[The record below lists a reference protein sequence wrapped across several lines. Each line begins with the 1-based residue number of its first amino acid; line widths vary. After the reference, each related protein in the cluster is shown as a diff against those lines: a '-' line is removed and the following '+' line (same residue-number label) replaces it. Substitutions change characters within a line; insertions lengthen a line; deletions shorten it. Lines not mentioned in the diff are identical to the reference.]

1 MLILQ
6 EIAKPVDWQE
16 HLRALF
22 QTVTAQGMCQDM
34 HLLVYLQD
42 KLVVPF
48 QTAIAVEMHQEAVLL
63 VDLREWGN
71 ISNCYSSGNVSGS
84 GSVGG
89 FAGNQRYPS
98 KVSYVSFLF
107 VLFCSHLGAIDR
119 KNLAGYLTHTR

>member
-48 QTAIAVEMHQEAVLL
+48 QTAIAAEMYQEAVLL
-63 VDLREWGN
+63 GDLREIKG
-71 ISNCYSSGNVSGS
+71 IHQKFHMFHFYLFF
-84 GSVGG
+84 
-89 FAGNQRYPS
+89 FAVILAQLTG
-98 KVSYVSFLF
+98 KIW
-107 VLFCSHLGAIDR
+107 LGI
-119 KNLAGYLTHTR
+119 